1 MAERQAIT
9 METVLGTKVL
19 IHLHREAY
27 ELLSIQGIESERF
40 VAMVL
45 GLDSFGLWIENPSYC
60 TIPVYDDLG
69 GYIPPEARVEVCH
82 RAVVLIQWGYIQ
94 TILQF
99 PDRMNYRPGVDET
112 EIGFRRH
119 LVEMGKASTA
129 GHIETPGD
137 AGRIKVPVTG
147 PAMPGSAG
155 KPRSGG
161 KGTTEAKAGSGAS
174 SKNGKASKEKKRG

>member
-9 METVLGTKVL
+9 METVLGTRVL
-19 IHLHREAY
+19 VHLHREAY
-27 ELLSIQGIESERF
+27 ELLSVQGIESERF

-60 TIPVYDDLG
+60 TIPVYDDQG
-69 GYIPPEARVEVCH
+69 AYIPPEKRAEVCH
-82 RAVVLIQWGYIQ
+82 RAAVLIQWGYIQ

-119 LVEMGKASTA
+119 MVEMGPDSTSGRIA
-129 GHIETPGD
+129 TPG
-137 AGRIKVPVTG
+137 GGGKITVPVQQSPLTG
-147 PAMPGSAG
+147 TPAKTKDKVKAQ
-155 KPRSGG
+155 
-161 KGTTEAKAGSGAS
+161 AGSG
-174 SKNGKASKEKKRG
+174 KNGAGSARTSKEKKRG